1 MMDTV
6 PNYYHKFN
14 CIADKC
20 KHNCCIGWEILID
33 DETMSLYEA
42 LDTPFGEKIRANIAG
57 EPPHFVLAKG
67 DRCPFLAENGLCD
80 IICEYGEDAIC
91 DICYLHPRF
100 KNFYENFEETG
111 LGLACE
117 EAARIIL
124 TEKEKFLISV
134 PDFIE
139 VTPEEKQFFTRRQEI
154 FDILQDRS
162 KTIRERFTYLAESFG
177 FEFEFSLEKLV
188 DLYRSLIRLDEE
200 WTKELNKLKDFNFSG
215 KIFEDDDDFQII
227 FEQLSVYFVFR
238 NLTGALE
245 DGNYTKRV
253 KYTLISCYLL
263 GAMFE
268 FYGENLTEEKMID
281 LARMYSAEIEYAEE
295 NTKDIFDAEF

>member
-1 MMDTV
+1 MMDSV

-42 LDTPFGEKIRANIAG
+42 LDKPFGEKIRANVEG
-57 EPPHFVLAKG
+57 NPPHFKLKEG
-67 DRCPFLAENGLCD
+67 NRCPFLADNGLCD

-124 TEKEKFLISV
+124 SEKEKFSIGI
-134 PDFIE
+134 PDFVE
-139 VTPEEKQFFTRRQEI
+139 VTAEEKQFLAKRQEI
-154 FDILQDRS
+154 FNVLQDRN
-162 KTIRERFTYLAESFG
+162 KTVKERFTYLAESFG
-177 FEFEFSLEKLV
+177 FKFEFSLEKLA
-188 DLYRSLIRLDEE
+188 DFYLSLIRLDDE
-200 WTKELNKLKDFNFSG
+200 WTKELNNLKDFNFTG
-215 KIFEDDDDFQII
+215 KIFEDDDFQII

-245 DGNYTKRV
+245 GGSYTKIVR
-253 KYTLISCYLL
+253 YALISCYLL
-263 GAMFE
+263 GVMFE
-268 FYGENLTEEKMID
+268 FYGEILTEEKMID

-295 NTKDIFDAEF
+295 NINAIFDAEF

>member
-1 MMDTV
+1 MVESV
-6 PNYYHKFN
+6 PNYYQKFK
-14 CIADKC
+14 CISDRC

-42 LDTPFGEKIRANIAG
+42 LDTPFGEKIRANIEG

-67 DRCPFLAENGLCD
+67 DRCPFLSENGLCD
-80 IICEYGEDAIC
+80 IISEYGEDAIC

-100 KNFYENFEETG
+100 KNFFDNFEETG

-117 EAARIIL
+117 EVARIIL
-124 TEKEKFLISV
+124 TEKEKAMIPLPVGAGITDAESDFLWN
-134 PDFIE
+134 
-139 VTPEEKQFFTRRQEI
+139 RQDI
-154 FDILQDRS
+154 FEILQDRT
-162 KTIRERFTYLAESFG
+162 KTVKDRFINLADKFG
-177 FEFEFSLEKLV
+177 LKFEFSLEKLTK
-188 DLYRSLIRLDEE
+188 LYLSLIRLDEE
-200 WTKELNKLKDFNFSG
+200 WTKELNNFKNFSFSG
-215 KIFEDDDDFQII
+215 KIFEDDDFQII
-227 FEQLSVYFVFR
+227 FEQLSVYFIFR

-253 KYTLISCYLL
+253 RYTLISCYLL

-295 NTKDIFDAEF
+295 NINAIFDGEF

>member
-1 MMDTV
+1 MVDTV

-42 LDTPFGEKIRANIAG
+42 LDTPFGEKIRANIEG
-57 EPPHFVLAKG
+57 NPPHFALKES
-67 DRCPFLAENGLCD
+67 DRCPFLARNGLCD
-80 IICEYGEDAIC
+80 IISEYGEDAIC

-117 EAARIIL
+117 EVARIIL
-124 TEKEKFLISV
+124 SENEKFSIVV
-134 PDFIE
+134 PQNDI
-139 VTPEEKQFFTRRQEI
+139 TDEERRFFSKRQEI
-154 FDILQDRS
+154 FNILQDRS
-162 KTIRERFTYLAESFG
+162 KSVKERLIHLAEKFG
-177 FEFEFSLEKLV
+177 LKFEFSLEKL
-188 DLYRSLIRLDEE
+188 LEIYISLVRLDKE
-200 WTKELNKLKDFNFSG
+200 WTQELNNLERFNFSG
-215 KIFEDDDDFQII
+215 EIFEDENFQII
-227 FEQLSVYFVFR
+227 FEQLSVYFIFR
-238 NLTGALE
+238 NLTGAIE
-245 DGNYTKRV
+245 DGNYKKRV
-253 KYTLISCYLL
+253 RYALISCYLL

-281 LARMYSAEIEYAEE
+281 LARMYSAEVEYAEE
-295 NTKDIFDAEF
+295 NINAIFDAEF

>member
-1 MMDTV
+1 MKDSV

-14 CIADKC
+14 CIADRC

-42 LDTPFGEKIRANIAG
+42 LDTPFGEKIRANIEG
-57 EPPHFVLAKG
+57 NPPHFVLKEG

-124 TEKEKFLISV
+124 SEKEKFSILL
-134 PDFIE
+134 PENED
-139 VTPEEKQFFTRRQEI
+139 VTEEEKQFFRKRQEI
-154 FDILQDRS
+154 FEILQDRS
-162 KTIRERFTYLAESFG
+162 KIVKERFTYLAESFG
-177 FEFEFSLEKLV
+177 FEFKFSLEKLTEFY
-188 DLYRSLIRLDEE
+188 LSLIRLDEE
-200 WTKELNKLKDFNFSG
+200 WTKELSNLKNFDFSG
-215 KIFEDDDDFQII
+215 KIFEDEKFQTI

-245 DGNYTKRV
+245 DGNYEKRIRFA
-253 KYTLISCYLL
+253 LISCYLL
-263 GAMFE
+263 GSVFE
-268 FYGENLTEEKMID
+268 FYGESLTKEKIID

-295 NTKDIFDAEF
+295 NTQAILNAEF

>member
-1 MMDTV
+1 MMDSV

-20 KHNCCIGWEILID
+20 KNNCCIGWEILID

-42 LDTPFGEKIRANIAG
+42 LDTPFGEKIRANIEG
-57 EPPHFVLAKG
+57 DPPHFKLKEG
-67 DRCPFLAENGLCD
+67 NRCPFLKDNGLCD

-117 EAARIIL
+117 EVARIIL
-124 TEKEKFLISV
+124 SEKEKFSI
-134 PDFIE
+134 I
-139 VTPEEKQFFTRRQEI
+139 TPEYTYITGEEKQFFSKRQEI
-154 FDILQDRS
+154 FGVLQDRS
-162 KTIRERFTYLAESFG
+162 KTIKERFTYLSENFG
-177 FEFEFSLEKLV
+177 FNFEFSLEKLTE
-188 DLYRSLIRLDEE
+188 LYLSLIRLDEE
-200 WTKELNKLKDFNFSG
+200 WTNEIVNLKNFDFRG
-215 KIFEDDDDFQII
+215 KIFEDDNLQMI
-227 FEQLSVYFVFR
+227 FEQLSIYFIFR

-245 DGNYTKRV
+245 DGNYSKRV
-253 KYTLISCYLL
+253 RYALISCYLL

-268 FYGENLTEEKMID
+268 FYGKNLTEEKMID

-295 NTKDIFDAEF
+295 NINAIFDAEF